1 MKQLLEYQNLLA
13 TTGVEWGLIGP
24 REVDRLW
31 DRHLDNCL
39 AVTEDH
45 QVLPMAS
52 SVIDVGTGAGLPGL
66 VWAIARPDL
75 SMTLVEPLE
84 RRVRFLELAV
94 QELSLQSVTIVRGR
108 AQDVQ
113 VKADIV
119 TARAVSALKNL
130 LAWLSPLVSDPG
142 RMVLMKGQKAG
153 QEIEQAGSWLTKHD
167 WHADVRDVGSPPR
180 ARVVVVERG
189 SQG

>member
-1 MKQLLEYQNLLA
+1 MKQLQDYQTILA

-39 AVTEDH
+39 AVTEDEGL
-45 QVLPMAS
+45 LPRDS

-75 SMTLVEPLE
+75 RVTLVEPLE

-94 QELSLQSVTIVRGR
+94 QELELPSVAIVRGR
-108 AQDVQ
+108 AQDVRAQ
-113 VKADIV
+113 ADVV

-130 LAWLSPLVSDPG
+130 LPWLSPLVSDPG
-142 RMVLMKGQKAG
+142 RMVLMKGQKA
-153 QEIEQAGSWLTKHD
+153 QDEVQQARPWLARHQ
-167 WHADVRDVGSPPR
+167 WRADIRDVGQPAR
-180 ARVVVVERG
+180 TRVVVVERG
-189 SQG
+189 EQR